1 VAGTAFRQTDSGL
14 RAALVA
20 QVAFFAQNARL
31 EPLGI
36 VRVLPEQV
44 GVMIAFQQHQ
54 IRAAVGLHQ
63 RAVAGVNFILE
74 MVEHFRQGADIG
86 ASLDGLVLSAA
97 HFGGSHHLHRPGDLG
112 RVFDGLDPA
121 SDVSQ
126 IAHVS
131 VLP

>member
-1 VAGTAFRQTDSGL
+1 MGVFRGL
-14 RAALVA
+14 
-20 QVAFFAQNARL
+20 FPDHFD
-31 EPLGI
+31 
-36 VRVLPEQV
+36 QV
-44 GVMIAFQQHQ
+44 GVQAAAEAAVRIHQQHQ

-63 RAVAGVNFILE
+63 GAVAGVNFILE
-74 MVEHFRQGADIG
+74 MVEHFRQGADVG
-86 ASLDGLVLSAA
+86 AALDGLVLGAA

>member
-1 VAGTAFRQTDSGL
+1 MGVFRGL
-14 RAALVA
+14 
-20 QVAFFAQNARL
+20 FPDHFD
-31 EPLGI
+31 
-36 VRVLPEQV
+36 QV
-44 GVMIAFQQHQ
+44 GVQPAAKAAIRIHQQQQ

-63 RAVAGVNFILE
+63 RTVAGVNFILE

-86 ASLDGLVLSAA
+86 ASLDGLVLGAA
-97 HFGGSHHLHRPGDLG
+97 HFGRSHHLHRPGDLG